1 MGLGRDVGS
10 PTDRAHLP
18 CVTQVELGPRPA
30 VERAPPVTE
39 EEWARHV
46 GPEGRLQQV
55 PELRARIFSGVRH
68 WACGAGLG
76 QQVSRGP
83 L

>member
-1 MGLGRDVGS
+1 MS
-10 PTDRAHLP
+10 P
-18 CVTQVELGPRPA
+18 QVELGPRPA

-55 PELRARIFSGVRH
+55 PELRARIFSGVRR
-68 WACGAGLG
+68 WAGGGLG
-76 QQVSRGP
+76 RAAGGLGAP
-83 L
+83 LSSARSAPRV